1 MTATPKK
8 ILIAVGNGFA
18 FRYFL
23 SSGLASAI
31 GGRGNNVELLGDEGF
46 AVPSQFKFI
55 QGNRQIV
62 AAIDSTSRTKRYC
75 QLLRANFL
83 PKSVECNTIW
93 QFRQQELSKCGY
105 IKKLILG
112 SCWFFLR
119 HIAFVRRIL
128 IKIET
133 KVSQVSILDGALSS
147 GKFDAVI
154 VGGFSGFKFD
164 EIVGKAANRRGIPV
178 VAAILSWD
186 NLSGLGYRYF
196 SPDLTLV
203 WSEKMREEAVRI
215 HRCDERKV
223 RIVGAIPFF
232 KHFEILSGSL
242 TSSGRCRKS
251 GERLNVSFLS
261 KSPKRFSFNLALFKR
276 IHSQVRAIGLDV
288 HWFVRLHPLSLR
300 THDDGRLIFQNE
312 IDGFRDHANKF
323 GNVELS
329 LPEAKGTRVIFDDPD
344 NDLSLYLSILERSD
358 LVISMFSTA
367 MLECA
372 LLGKMTVNIC
382 VPNSI
387 FEISEATG
395 SQVVS
400 DRQDLY
406 SDFNQDH
413 IQAVLDVGEI
423 ETFYSVESLVEKI
436 HKLFRRDR
444 FLVDYPKTKLVGGL
458 NFDAPVK
465 NALSEI
471 SEMLSEGE
479 SGVAEG

>member
-18 FRYFL
+18 FRFFL
-23 SSGLASAI
+23 SSGLASGI
-31 GGRGNNVELLGDEGF
+31 EERGNKVELLGDEGF
-46 AVPSQFKFI
+46 ASPRKFEFI
-55 QGNRQIV
+55 QNNRHIV
-62 AAIDSTSRTKRYC
+62 AALDSTSRTKRYC

-83 PKSVECNTIW
+83 PRNVECHTIW
-93 QFRQQELSKCGY
+93 QFRQQELSKCGF
-105 IKKLILG
+105 IKKFILA

-119 HIAFVRRIL
+119 RIAFARRIL

-133 KVSQVSILDGALSS
+133 MVSQVSILDDALSA
-147 GKFDAVI
+147 GRFDVVI

-164 EIVGKAANRRGIPV
+164 EMVGKAANRRGIPV

-196 SPDLTLV
+196 SPNLILV
-203 WSEKMREEAVRI
+203 WSEKMRDEAVRI

-232 KHFEILSGSL
+232 KHFEILNGSL
-242 TSSGRCRKS
+242 ISSGRSQNSC
-251 GERLNVSFLS
+251 ERLTVSFLS
-261 KSPKRFSFNLALFKR
+261 KSPKRFAFNLALFKR
-276 IHSQVRAIGLDV
+276 IHSQVRAFGLDV

-300 THDDGRLIFQNE
+300 TYDDGRLIFQSE
-312 IDGFRDHANKF
+312 IDGFRDVARKF
-323 GNVELS
+323 DNVELS

-344 NDLSLYLSILERSD
+344 HDLRLYLSILERSD

-387 FEISEATG
+387 FEVSEVTG

-423 ETFYSVESLVEKI
+423 ETCFSVESLVEKI
-436 HKLFRRDR
+436 HKLSRMDR

-465 NALSEI
+465 NALSEL
-471 SEMLSEGE
+471 SEMLSEGK
-479 SGVAEG
+479 SGIV